1 MDELDT
7 RYEDH
12 RSAEGPGGGASIIT
26 ADATAS
32 QPMTLSLRTRTAQ
45 FSAPTFLAAL
55 PAAAYFVVLLGVPL
69 VILAFYSVLTSG
81 LFEATRPFT
90 VSNYVAAVD
99 SSVTASLALNSAIY
113 GLATAA
119 VTVVVAVPV
128 AAWLRFTI
136 SRFKTVVLF
145 LITASIFAS
154 YLVRIYAWRTILDD
168 NGVINTVLR
177 DAGIIHHPVQLLYD
191 RFAVVV
197 ALVHIFLP
205 YVVLLIYAAL
215 APVTPDYLEAAVD
228 LGASGVR
235 RWTHVIIPLIAAPAV
250 ASFVF
255 VFVRSAGDYVT
266 PQFLGATN
274 GSTLGVLAKDQFTV
288 VGNWG
293 YGAAISI
300 LMLAAFAGASA
311 ILSIPVRLAGLHK
324 IRFSS

>member
-1 MDELDT
+1 MNEPGT
-7 RYEDH
+7 HYDH
-12 RSAEGPGGGASIIT
+12 RPGAPGGGASVIT
-26 ADATAS
+26 ADAVG
-32 QPMTLSLRTRTAQ
+32 QPMTLSGRMRAAQ
-45 FSAPTFLAAL
+45 FSAPSFLAAL
-55 PAAAYFVVLLGVPL
+55 PAAVYFLVILGVPL
-69 VILAFYSVLTSG
+69 VILALYSVLTSG

-90 VSNYVAAVD
+90 FSNYIAAVD

-113 GLATAA
+113 GLAAAA
-119 VTVVVAVPV
+119 VAVVVAVPV
-128 AAWLRFTI
+128 AAWIRFTT
-136 SRFKTVVLF
+136 SRLKYVVLF

-154 YLVRIYAWRTILDD
+154 YLVRIYAWRTILDN
-168 NGVINTVLR
+168 NGVINTALR
-177 DAGIIHHPVQLLYD
+177 DVGIIQHPVHLLYD
-191 RFAVVV
+191 KFAVIV

-205 YVVLLIYAAL
+205 YVVLMIYAAL
-215 APVTPDYLEAAVD
+215 APVTPDYLEAAAD

-250 ASFVF
+250 ASFIF

-274 GSTLGVLAKDQFTV
+274 GSTLGVLAMDQFNV
-288 VGNWG
+288 VGNWT

-311 ILSIPVRLAGLHK
+311 ILSIPVRLTGLDR